1 MTLRRVVPV
10 LFALCL
16 AAAATTVVPISLER
30 LTRASTH
37 VVRAKALQSWSAW
50 DASHSRIFTYTRFAL
65 VKRLK
70 GQAPST
76 FVVKQMGGSAGGYTQ
91 HVAGVRH
98 FTVGEQSLLFLH
110 PSDAGDG
117 SLVVTGLMQGNFRIF
132 RSTAGEEVVSNGVPG
147 VETFDPRTGH
157 LGSYAGSHRRL
168 SEVESRV
175 LAVRP

>member
-1 MTLRRVVPV
+1 MTLRRVLPV

-16 AAAATTVVPISLER
+16 AAPATTVIPMSVDR

-37 VVRAKALQSWSAW
+37 VVRARALQSWSEW

-65 VKRLK
+65 VKHLK
-70 GQAPST
+70 GRLPST

-91 HVAGVRH
+91 HVAGVRA
-98 FTVGEQSLLFLH
+98 FALGQDSLLFLH
-110 PSDAGDG
+110 PSEAADG

-132 RSTAGEEVVSNGVPG
+132 RSAAGEEVVSNGVPS
-147 VETFDPRTGH
+147 VETFDPRTTR
-157 LGSYAGSHRRL
+157 LGSYAGAHRKL
-168 SEVESRV
+168 SEVEARV